1 MNSPEKEVS
10 ISLNVGGITLHVNQ
24 KYQLIATILPV
35 NKDVVWKSNN
45 NNIATVSNSGMVS
58 CIKKGMVFI
67 IVSTL
72 DGLNVTRCIINIIN

>member
-24 KYQLIATILPV
+24 KLQLIANVLPV
-35 NKDVVWKSNN
+35 NKYIVWKSNN

-67 IVSTL
+67 IASTL
-72 DGLNVTRCIINIIN
+72 DGSNVARCIVNIIN